1 MKKFILLYCGLDVTP
16 DARERWG
23 AWFGEN
29 GSRLIDGGGPL
40 GPGRLVTG
48 DSASDVDASGIDSA
62 PFIGYS
68 IISADSLDE
77 AERIAAT
84 APASAGVRVYEALPM

>member
-1 MKKFILLYCGLDVTP
+1 MKKFLLLYCGRDESP

-40 GPGRLVTG
+40 GPGRLASG
-48 DSASDVDASGIDSA
+48 DGASDVEGD

-68 IISADSLDE
+68 IISAESLDE
-77 AERIAAT
+77 AERIAASS
-84 APASAGVRVYEALPM
+84 PASAGVRVYEALPM

>member
-1 MKKFILLYCGLDVTP
+1 MKKFILLYCGLDTAP

-40 GPGRLVTG
+40 GPGRLVTA
-48 DSASDVDASGIDSA
+48 DSASDVDGD

-68 IISADSLDE
+68 IISAESLDE

-84 APASAGVRVYEALPM
+84 TPASAGVRVYEALPM

>member
-1 MKKFILLYCGLDVTP
+1 MKKYMLLFCGRDESP

-23 AWFGEN
+23 TWFGEN

-40 GPGRLVTG
+40 GPGRQVTADG
-48 DSASDVDASGIDSA
+48 ASDAEGA

-68 IISADSLDE
+68 IISAASLEE

-84 APASAGVRVYEALPM
+84 APSSAGVRVYEALPM

>member
-1 MKKFILLYCGLDVTP
+1 MKKYMLLFCGRDESP
-16 DARERWG
+16 DARSLWG

-29 GSRLIDGGGPL
+29 GARLIDGGGPL
-40 GPGRLVTG
+40 GPGRLVTA
-48 DSASDVDASGIDSA
+48 DSASDVGGD

-68 IISADSLDE
+68 IIGAESLDE